1 MRSLLLASVLS
12 LALPA
17 AAQSPDE
24 TPLLDVLEVMV
35 LDRNLVAIDAETGGQ
50 RTLPLR
56 LDERVL
62 WKGARGRVGVV
73 FTDQRLA
80 AVAVESAAWQQSG
93 WHRGETLPE
102 RAVLG
107 DRVALVITSD
117 RAVGFN
123 GATGNLLESR
133 LGLNERVLSAH
144 AGANVAVVVTDR
156 RALGLSPLVGGF
168 FSTKVFLE
176 ERLESVEAGG
186 NLATVTTDRRVLVF
200 RTPTGTWEER
210 RRTLR

>member
-1 MRSLLLASVLS
+1 MRSLLLALVLW
-12 LALPA
+12 AAFPA

-35 LDRNLVAIDAETGGQ
+35 LDGKLVAIDAETGGQ
-50 RTLPLR
+50 RTLSLR
-56 LDERVL
+56 LDEHVL
-62 WKGARGRVGVV
+62 WKGSRGRVGVV
-73 FTDQRLA
+73 FTDQRVV
-80 AVAVESAAWQQSG
+80 AVAVESAAWQESG
-93 WHRGETLPE
+93 WHRGETPPE

-117 RAVGFN
+117 RAIGFN

-133 LGLNERVLSAH
+133 LGLNERVLSAQ

-156 RALGLSPLVGGF
+156 RALGLSPWVGGF
-168 FSTKVFLE
+168 FPTKVHLE
-176 ERLESVEAGG
+176 ERLESVDAGG

>member
-1 MRSLLLASVLS
+1 MRSLLLALVLW
-12 LALPA
+12 AAFPA

-35 LDRNLVAIDAETGGQ
+35 LDGKLLAIDAETGGQ
-50 RTLPLR
+50 RALKLR
-56 LDERVL
+56 LDERVV
-62 WKGARGRVGVV
+62 WKASRGRVGVA
-73 FTDQRLA
+73 FTDQRVV
-80 AVAVESAAWQQSG
+80 AVAVESAAWQEAG
-93 WHRGETLPE
+93 LHRGERLPE
-102 RAVLG
+102 RAILG

-117 RAVGFN
+117 RAIGFN
-123 GATGNLLESR
+123 GETGNLIESR
-133 LGLNERVLSAH
+133 LGLNERVLSAQ

-156 RALGLSPLVGGF
+156 RALGLSPRVGGF
-168 FSTKVFLE
+168 FTTKVFLE
-176 ERLESVEAGG
+176 ERLESVEAGS